1 MYMCIYIYIAAQAA
15 SFSAFYE
22 VHSQLFAGASPTM
35 SWLRAGWVLGC
46 LREKHHTQL
55 LKSAAQAASFSAF
68 YEVHSQLF
76 AGASP
81 IYPISCVLFQLMVM
95 KSRIVVA
102 PLQQQA
108 SQFVVA
114 DVERQRLKIGFSPLP
129 LLVCATEIG
138 SLPPLVCIFPL
149 CAL

>member
-1 MYMCIYIYIAAQAA
+1 M
-15 SFSAFYE
+15 
-22 VHSQLFAGASPTM
+22 G
-35 SWLRAGWVLGC
+35 LGC

-55 LKSAAQAASFSAF
+55 LKSAAQPASFSAF
-68 YEVHSQLF
+68 LEVHSQLF

-81 IYPISCVLFQLMVM
+81 IYPISCVLFQLMVI

-102 PLQQQA
+102 LLRQQA

-114 DVERQRLKIGFSPLP
+114 DVEKQRPKKGFSLLPLP
-129 LLVCATEIG
+129 VCATKIG

-149 CAL
+149 CEL